1 MHSCGFARTPSV
13 FDVIGLKMARNRQ
26 KAFVFCRGLTLPWS
40 RRSSMEAAITIFP
53 GMYVIIYSKD
63 VLHEADAATGSGTDI
78 HPHAWVISTLAPLEF
93 AHLNSLGVLQ
103 GSRGPES
110 RYADPLCGKAAVKVP

>member
-1 MHSCGFARTPSV
+1 MRSCEFARISSA

-40 RRSSMEAAITIFP
+40 RRSSME
-53 GMYVIIYSKD
+53 GMYVVNYSND
-63 VLHEADAATGSGTDI
+63 VLHVADAATGSGTDI